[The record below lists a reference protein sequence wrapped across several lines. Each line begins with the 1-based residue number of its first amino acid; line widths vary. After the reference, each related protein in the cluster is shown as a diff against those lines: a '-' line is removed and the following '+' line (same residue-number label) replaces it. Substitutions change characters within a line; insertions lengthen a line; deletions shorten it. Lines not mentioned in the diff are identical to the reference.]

1 MFSHATVFVSSC
13 SALALHAD
21 IVWWD
26 KNGCDKE
33 KQNGET
39 AKGEKLL
46 SLPISHLKFKIS
58 SLLTPK
64 QCLIPRLQLQAMTTL
79 KWGQRW
85 VAVV

>member
-46 SLPISHLKFKIS
+46 SLFPSPTSESKSPLS
-58 SLLTPK
+58 
-64 QCLIPRLQLQAMTTL
+64 
-79 KWGQRW
+79 
-85 VAVV
+85 

>member
-13 SALALHAD
+13 SALAFHAD

-46 SLPISHLKFKIS
+46 SLSSHLPPQIQN
-58 SLLTPK
+58 LLSPN
-64 QCLIPRLQLQAMTTL
+64 P
-79 KWGQRW
+79 
-85 VAVV
+85 